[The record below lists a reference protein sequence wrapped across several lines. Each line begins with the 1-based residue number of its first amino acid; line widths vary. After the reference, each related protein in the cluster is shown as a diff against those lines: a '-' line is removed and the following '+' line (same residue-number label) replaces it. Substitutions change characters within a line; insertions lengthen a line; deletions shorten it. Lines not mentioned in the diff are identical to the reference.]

1 MCLTLELVPY
11 FRLPLMR
18 DNFANRSS
26 WLAGELAGAAGV
38 STDTLRHY
46 ERKGVLPRPL
56 RTANGYRH
64 YPEAALERVLLV
76 RRALAVGFTLDELAQ
91 IFNELDRGGAPCG
104 KVRALAGKKL
114 LEVEEQL
121 KVLISLR
128 DSLKEIIADW
138 DKRLALT
145 PAGGRAGLLKSLS
158 AVKPVAQNGIARL
171 PHSLK
176 LNQRKAK
183 Q

>member
-1 MCLTLELVPY
+1 MS
-11 FRLPLMR
+11 
-18 DNFANRSS
+18 DNFATRSS
-26 WLAGELAGAAGV
+26 WLAGELASAAGV

-64 YPEAALERVLLV
+64 YPESALERVQLV
-76 RRALAVGFTLDELAQ
+76 RRALAVGFTLNELAK
-91 IFNELDRGGAPCG
+91 IFNELDHGGAPCG
-104 KVRALAGKKL
+104 QVRALASKKL

-121 KVLISLR
+121 KVLTSLR
-128 DSLKEIIADW
+128 DSLKDIVADW
-138 DKRLALT
+138 DERLALT
-145 PAGGRAGLLKSLS
+145 PSGGRAGLLKSLS
-158 AVKPVAQNGIARL
+158 AAKPAARNGKAKL

>member
-1 MCLTLELVPY
+1 MS
-11 FRLPLMR
+11 
-18 DNFANRSS
+18 DNFATRSS

-64 YPEAALERVLLV
+64 YPESALERVLLI

-91 IFNELDRGGAPCG
+91 IFLELERGGAPCA
-104 KVRALAGKKL
+104 KVRALAGQKL

-121 KVLISLR
+121 GVLISLR
-128 DSLKEIIADW
+128 DSLKDIVTDW

-145 PAGGRAGLLKSLS
+145 PPGRRAGLLKSLS
-158 AVKPVAQNGIARL
+158 VAPAAAKNGKAKL
-171 PHSLK
+171 PPSLK

>member
-1 MCLTLELVPY
+1 MSE
-11 FRLPLMR
+11 
-18 DNFANRSS
+18 NFAIRTS

-64 YPEAALERVLLV
+64 YPESALERVLLV

-91 IFNELDRGGAPCG
+91 IFKELDRGGVPCG

-121 KVLISLR
+121 KVLTSLR
-128 DSLKEIIADW
+128 DALNDIVADW
-138 DKRLALT
+138 DERLAVT
-145 PAGGRAGLLKSLS
+145 PAGGRAGLLNSLS
-158 AVKPVAQNGIARL
+158 ADKSAERNGKAKL